1 MDKIIILFRCDAS
14 EQTGFGHLSRC
25 SGLACALIS
34 DMKSV
39 QIIFA
44 MRGSDNEIVDYY
56 VNEFGRVRLEEYDIN
71 LSSTGRADFR
81 EDDYE
86 TRDAEVFQNLVSRDY
101 KDCFIVVIVD
111 HYLLGNDWLSK
122 IESNVNCAIAID
134 DLNRNLD
141 SFDLV
146 VDLNLCN
153 DVQAG
158 NTRLSGVRYYLFG
171 KNFLDHVNACVNET
185 DFEKQ
190 DKDVMIS
197 LGSENIGLT
206 ERLVEFFKSRELKI
220 TWLIGRSKWERIEN
234 YHVVFREKDWDVY
247 NYLVDPFTLM
257 KQHKINIGSAGVSSI
272 ERMCL
277 GLPSIVYKVAENQS
291 SNVGF
296 ISGLGM
302 HVFAEFDEVK
312 LSELLITLNDKKNLI
327 ANRPEIDHLGSV
339 RTSNHIFNALLFK
352 CLFVKYSSKCYDL
365 SSIAIRS
372 VCSQDEELLFIL
384 QTIPDIRNWSRNPN
398 PPNIAEHSAWF
409 HEAIKSN
416 DIRMWFLQL
425 GNFIF
430 GYFRLDY
437 KVEYE
442 EISILVRPECQNKG
456 LGSIMV
462 QAAIKFSKCK
472 YIKACVNKENLSSV
486 NLFIKNGFVKCEND
500 CFIYEVK

>member
-1 MDKIIILFRCDAS
+1 MDKIIIFFRCDAS

-44 MRGSDNEIVDYY
+44 MRDSDNEVVDYY
-56 VNEFGRVRLEEYDIN
+56 VNDFGRVRLEEYDIN
-71 LSSTGRADFR
+71 SSSTGRAGFH

-86 TRDAEVFQNLVSRDY
+86 TRDAEVFRNLVSRDY
-101 KDCFIVVIVD
+101 KDCFVVVIVD
-111 HYLLGNDWLSK
+111 HYLLGNVWLSK
-122 IESNVNCAIAID
+122 IEPHVNCTIAID

-146 VDLNLCN
+146 IDLNLCN

-158 NTRLSGVRYYLFG
+158 NTRLSGARYYLFG
-171 KNFLDHVNACVNET
+171 KNFLDHVNACVNEE
-185 DFEKQ
+185 DVEKQ

-220 TWLIGRSKWERIEN
+220 TWLIGRSKWERIKS

-247 NYLVDPFTLM
+247 NYLVDPFALM

-277 GLPSIVYKVAENQS
+277 GLTSIVYKVAENQS
-291 SNVGF
+291 SNMDF
-296 ISGLGM
+296 MCGLGAY
-302 HVFAEFDEVK
+302 VFADFDDVK
-312 LSELLITLNDKKNLI
+312 LNELLIKLKGEKKI
-327 ANRPEIDHLGSV
+327 IENRPGIDHLGSV
-339 RTSNHIFNALLFK
+339 RISNHIFNKLLFK
-352 CLFVKYSSKCYDL
+352 YLFVKYSSTYCDL
-365 SSIAIRS
+365 SSITIKS
-372 VCSQDEELLFIL
+372 VCYQDEELLFIL
-384 QTIPDIRNWSRNPN
+384 QTIPDIRSWSRNPN
-398 PPNIAEHSAWF
+398 PPNISEHSAWF
-409 HEAIKSN
+409 RKAIISH
-416 DIRMWFLQL
+416 DIRMWFLQS
-425 GNFIF
+425 GNLML

-437 KVEYE
+437 KVDCE

-456 LGSIMV
+456 FGSIMV
-462 QAAIKFSKCK
+462 QAAIKFSKSK

-486 NLFIKNGFVKCEND
+486 NLFIKNGFVKSESD
-500 CFIYEVK
+500 CFVYENK